1 MLYFFISIS
10 IFLRRLYLVT
20 PTFIIEPLFNRN
32 VGQNNVRK
40 RQNYSRSKNFFK
52 KFFAEYLLL
61 KTTQNKQKYCME
73 ILDDFFAENVDAM
86 RF

>member
-1 MLYFFISIS
+1 MKLSKDEEILY
-10 IFLRRLYLVT
+10 
-20 PTFIIEPLFNRN
+20 E
-32 VGQNNVRK
+32 
-40 RQNYSRSKNFFK
+40 K
-52 KFFAEYLLL
+52 KL